1 MRLSTKPIAL
11 AFLGAGRSTRNPA
24 ALDIGALLSGT
35 VGSVLDPVFSL
46 RQRISVEPGASTA
59 LAFTTA
65 APEDRRQA
73 LAMAALFGNLETGDD
88 VFKETAASNTA
99 QRAELGLTP
108 GDAALFQ
115 RLAAPILFSAR
126 FCVRASPSVGTVS
139 ANQHFGRT
147 ASRATCQLRSC
158 ESESTATWTLC
169 AMSCGATHIGT
180 EGA

>member
-1 MRLSTKPIAL
+1 
-11 AFLGAGRSTRNPA
+11 
-24 ALDIGALLSGT
+24 
-35 VGSVLDPVFSL
+35 
-46 RQRISVEPGASTA
+46 
-59 LAFTTA
+59 
-65 APEDRRQA
+65 
-73 LAMAALFGNLETGDD
+73 MAALFGNLETGDD